1 MSKIKFGWSEVSI
14 VPEGKKV
21 SLAGQF
27 YERISDKVE
36 TPITVTALA
45 MECAGDAAIF
55 CGCDLV
61 CSPLNLL
68 KEVRAYILAK
78 DAAFPAD
85 KLMVSSIHTHT
96 SIGYARRS
104 DSEYGS
110 SLDVLTRMLPDAKY
124 EKLVSYQGD
133 DLLDGEEARKF
144 LVERIAKAATEAW
157 ANRTEGLFATGFGRA
172 AVGMCRRVCYDDG
185 SAKMWGDVDTP
196 NFTELEAGND
206 SGIELMFTYTPEKK
220 LTGVIAN
227 VACPAQVLEHRSF
240 MSSDYMGKLK
250 RNLREKFGADIQL
263 LGLVSPAGDQCPRDM
278 IRWVQPESP
287 IDDPNI
293 ERNDPKLRR
302 QDPSMFDISGCER
315 VARRIATEVEY
326 ALADVT
332 EYVSDTT
339 LEHKNLSVDLPLRRV
354 TPAEYASAKKVI
366 EDFAK
371 EIGSGTINFAD
382 NARMHV
388 YAGTVARFEAQQ
400 TADIVPTEIHVLRLG
415 DIAFATNPF
424 ELFLDYGN
432 QIRARSKAT
441 QTFLVQLS
449 CGCLGYLPTKK
460 AEDGSHYSAYVSSG
474 SVGHVGGELL
484 VRKTLTEINEMF

>member
-1 MSKIKFGWSEVSI
+1 MSKIKFGWSEISL
-14 VPEGKKV
+14 VPEGKKI

-27 YERISDKVE
+27 YERISNVVE

-45 MECAGDAAIF
+45 MECDKDAAIF

-61 CSPLNLL
+61 CSPRNLL
-68 KEVRAYILAK
+68 LEVREYILAK
-78 DAAFPAD
+78 DAAFPVD
-85 KLMVSSIHTHT
+85 KLMISSIHTHT
-96 SIGYARRS
+96 SLGYARRS
-104 DSEYGS
+104 DSVDGA
-110 SLDVLTRMLPDAKY
+110 SLDVLSRLMPNVKY

-133 DLLDGEEARKF
+133 DLLDGEEARSF
-144 LVERIAKAATEAW
+144 LVERIAKAAMEAW
-157 ANRTEGLFATGFGRA
+157 ASRTEGLYATGFGRA
-172 AVGMCRRVCYDDG
+172 VVGMCRRVCYDDG
-185 SAKMWGDVDTP
+185 SAKMWGDVDSA

-240 MSSDYMGKLK
+240 ISSDYMGKLK
-250 RNLREKFGADIQL
+250 RNLREKFGKDIQL
-263 LGLVSPAGDQCPRDM
+263 LGLIAPAGDQCPRDM
-278 IRWVQPESP
+278 IRWVEPESP

-293 ERNDPKLRR
+293 ERINPKARR

-315 VARRIATEVEY
+315 IARRIATEVEY

-332 EYVSDTT
+332 EFIGDTE
-339 LEHKNLSVDLPLRRV
+339 LEHKNMIVDLPLRRV
-354 TPAEYASAKKVI
+354 TPAEYATAKKAI

-371 EIGSGTINFAD
+371 ELGHGTINFAD

-388 YAGTVARFEAQQ
+388 HAGTIARFEVQK
-400 TADIVPTEIHVLRLG
+400 TKDIIPIEVHVLRLG

-424 ELFLDYGN
+424 ELFLNYGN
-432 QIRARSKAT
+432 QIRARSKAA

-449 CGCLGYLPTKK
+449 CGAQGYLPTKK

-474 SVGHVGGELL
+474 SVGHVGGEQL
-484 VRKTLTEINEMF
+484 VRKTLSEINDMF